1 MVVGAF
7 AAMAYG
13 HPRTTTDIYVV
24 LHLPFAERGSIVPLA
39 EELGS
44 GPVEERQDPQWGQ
57 RLVTLLPSG
66 VELELFFTK
75 GHPYYAREFE
85 RRVLITFRGEQIPF
99 LSPEDL
105 ILRKLVNSTLRTKHN
120 IDDAVNVARVQA
132 DRLDAGYLREHCG
145 VHRVCDLLEDILE
158 EAGLGG

>member
-13 HPRTTTDIYVV
+13 HPRTTTDIDVV
-24 LHLPFAERGSIVPLA
+24 LHLPFAERGSVVPLA
-39 EELGS
+39 EELGD
-44 GPVEERQDPQWGQ
+44 GPLEERQDPQWGQ
-57 RLVTLLPSG
+57 RLVALLPSG

-75 GHPYYAREFE
+75 GHPCYAREFE

-105 ILRKLVNSTLRTKHN
+105 ILRKLVNSKLRTKHD
-120 IDDAVNVARVQA
+120 IDDAVNVARVQG
-132 DRLDAGYLREHCG
+132 DRLDLGYLREHCG
-145 VHRVCDLLEDILE
+145 VQRVCGLLEEVLE
-158 EAGLGG
+158 EAGLAV